1 MITWFRQRIAAMIAS
16 DKTLKVVD
24 RDYDAFFESPVWLA
38 VRQQLCVQ
46 MDGFLSA
53 MLDPRSG
60 VDAVNA
66 ARGGI
71 KATQWLLDAKENLR
85 GRVAKT
91 TDELE
96 ASLAVEAR
104 LREMCKLM
112 EDERH
117 AGN

>member
-1 MITWFRQRIAAMIAS
+1 MITWLRQRIAAMIAA

-24 RDYDAFFESPVWLA
+24 REYEAFFDSPVWL
-38 VRQQLCVQ
+38 Q
-46 MDGFLSA
+46 MDGFLEA

-71 KATQWLLDAKENLR
+71 KATQWLLNAKENLR

-91 TDELE
+91 TEELE

-104 LREMCKLM
+104 LSELCKLM